1 MKVDRSPPSAVP
13 HLRVSWSQAPAGLYV
28 ERAMGCG
35 RGRRPTTVTI
45 TRGEDVAQQWDAY
58 LRQFGAEAY
67 VLARYIYPSTTM
79 PTSEDPTDRP
89 LSAAQLLVAHTGVR
103 GIRMERRPSRTPS

>member
-1 MKVDRSPPSAVP
+1 
-13 HLRVSWSQAPAGLYV
+13 VSWTQATAGLYV

-45 TRGEDVAQQWDAY
+45 TSDEDVAEQWDAY
-58 LRQFGAEAY
+58 LRRFGAEAY

-79 PTSEDPTDRP
+79 ATSEDPTDGH
-89 LSAAQLLVAHTGVR
+89 LSAAQLLVAHTEGR
-103 GIRMERRPSRTPS
+103 GIRVERPPSRTPF

>member
-1 MKVDRSPPSAVP
+1 M
-13 HLRVSWSQAPAGLYV
+13 
-28 ERAMGCG
+28 
-35 RGRRPTTVTI
+35 TVTI
-45 TRGEDVAQQWDAY
+45 TSDEDVAERWDAY

-67 VLARYIYPSTTM
+67 VLARYIYPSTTT

-103 GIRMERRPSRTPS
+103 GVRVERRPTRTPC